1 MANVFSLE
9 GKTALVT
16 GAGQGIGQAMAVA
29 FAEAGADLI
38 LVGPSAMEETEQKI
52 VELGKSVKSYVV
64 DLLKVEEI
72 PASISKIVSENTIDI
87 VLNNAGIIRR
97 EPAVDHSLE
106 NWQSVVDIN
115 LSAVFLVSQQVAK
128 QMLERGSGKII
139 NIASLLAFQG
149 GITVPGYAASKHG
162 VAGITKAFANEWASK
177 GVQINAIAPGYIS
190 TANTAALR
198 ADEERSAA
206 ILDRIP
212 AGRWGQPSDLT
223 GAAIFLASSAAD
235 YVNGHVLVVDGGWM
249 AR

>member
-1 MANVFSLE
+1 MTNVFSLE

-16 GAGQGIGQAMAVA
+16 GAGQGIGQAMAIA
-29 FAEAGADLI
+29 FAQAGADLI

-52 VELGKSVKSYVV
+52 TKLGKNVKSYTV
-64 DLLKVEEI
+64 DLLKVDEI
-72 PASISKIVSENTIDI
+72 PHKIGEIVAENTIDI
-87 VLNNAGIIRR
+87 ALNNAGIIRR
-97 EPAVDHSLE
+97 EPAVDHSLD
-106 NWQSVVDIN
+106 NWQSVIDIN

-162 VAGITKAFANEWASK
+162 VAGITKALANEWASK

-198 ADEERSAA
+198 ADEERSTA

-212 AGRWGQPSDLT
+212 AGRWGQTSDLT
-223 GAAIFLASSAAD
+223 GAAIFLASQAAD